1 MRGVARTTTLDSVI
15 DDADQRGTAA
25 RSGDIDFADLV
36 RVLHQGVWVID
47 LDGITLYANQ
57 RMADLLQTTP
67 EAMIDGSVL
76 EYFFEHDH
84 ALLLEQI
91 ATRHRGASDDYVA
104 RLRRTDGE
112 LVVVRVHAS
121 PLRRDGVVFASVAA
135 MSDITELTAD
145 AADNTVALHDAEESL
160 RRRTRLMSW
169 VAHELR
175 TPLNTIAGFAQLLRT
190 SSLPPRDLD
199 RVNNILAAS
208 THMDGLVQD
217 LLDYARADSATIEA
231 RLQAVAVADAV
242 AEAVSL
248 VAGVAQQQQVH
259 IDRNVPDLWVIADHR
274 KLVGVLVN
282 LLSNAVKYGG
292 SGNVVTVSA
301 SAVSGRVEC
310 TVADQGPGIT
320 LRHQRAIF
328 QPFERLDNAEG
339 MHGTGLGLA
348 IVDAYVRAMH
358 GTISLESVPGQ
369 GTTFTVDL
377 PPAQR
382 PDPEP
387 APPDARPAHQEAGE
401 NVRTV
406 LYVEDEPLNAS
417 LLESIVSLLPGRRLH
432 VEPTVAG
439 GIAAASSI
447 RPALVLLD
455 LNLPDGSGFD
465 VLRSI
470 RSNPDLA
477 ATPVFILSADAT
489 EQATQRAQELGA
501 DRFIS
506 KPFDLEQFLS
516 LLDHHTK

>member
-1 MRGVARTTTLDSVI
+1 MPGDPRTANLNVVTDHG
-15 DDADQRGTAA
+15 DRRGTTA
-25 RSGDIDFADLV
+25 RPADIDFADLV
-36 RVLHQGVWVID
+36 RVLHEGVWVID

-57 RMADLLQTTP
+57 RMADLLCTTP
-67 EAMIDGSVL
+67 EAMVDRSVL
-76 EYFFEHDH
+76 EFFFEPDH
-84 ALLLEQI
+84 TLLMEQM
-91 ATRHRGASDDYVA
+91 ATRLHGASNDYVA

-112 LVVVRVHAS
+112 LVQVRVHGS

-135 MSDITELTAD
+135 MSDITELTLA
-145 AADNTVALHDAEESL
+145 AADGEVALHEAEES
-160 RRRTRLMSW
+160 RRLRTRLMSW

-175 TPLNTIAGFAQLLRT
+175 TPLNTISGFAQLLRT

-208 THMDGLVQD
+208 AHVNGLIED
-217 LLDYARADSATIEA
+217 LLDYTRADSATIEA
-231 RLQAVAVADAV
+231 HIEPVAVADAF

-259 IDRNVPDLWVIADHR
+259 IDRKVPDLWVMADHR

-282 LLSNAVKYGG
+282 LFSNAVKYGG
-292 SGNVVTVSA
+292 AGNVVTVYA
-301 SAVSGRVEC
+301 STVGDRVEC
-310 TVADQGPGIT
+310 SVTDQGPGIT
-320 LRHQRAIF
+320 LRHQRTIF
-328 QPFERLDNAEG
+328 QPFERLDHAEG
-339 MHGTGLGLA
+339 IHGTGLGLA
-348 IVDAYVRAMH
+348 IADAYARAMH
-358 GTISLESVPGQ
+358 GTLSLESAPGQ
-369 GTTFTVDL
+369 GTTFTIDL
-377 PPAQR
+377 PPAHR
-382 PDPEP
+382 PAAAP
-387 APPDARPAHQEAGE
+387 APTDAPAADEEASE
-401 NVRTV
+401 SVRTV

-439 GIAAASSI
+439 GIAAAPVI

-470 RSNPDLA
+470 RNNPDLA

-501 DRFIS
+501 DRFIT

-516 LLDHHTK
+516 LLDHHTQ